1 MKRRDF
7 IINTGLSIVA
17 ISASGFIKFDGNQF
31 TSDCETTSD
40 ILGPYYRP
48 NSPVR
53 NNLVIKGEKGA
64 LIELSG
70 IIKHNDCKTPY
81 KNAKVELWHCDN
93 QAQYDNTTND
103 FRFRGTTYSDEM
115 GNYSFKTIVPVP
127 YGSGNDIRPAHF
139 HLMITA
145 EGYQPLVTQLYFA
158 GDKNIAKD
166 PAASSPTSKRRI
178 LKVQNL
184 NDGTKKI
191 VYDISMSLT
200 LAAEAVAIDKLIG
213 VYTNMKDPKNKKEL
227 FKKDNDLWLKN
238 EVFGENYRYIGN
250 NTFEYPG
257 EPAGSYASLQFE
269 LLGSNDIKLTIRD
282 VWGATVNPVGVYLKD
297 K

>member
-7 IINTGLSIVA
+7 LFNTGLSVVA
-17 ISASGFIKFDGNQF
+17 ISASSFIKFDGKHF
-31 TSDCETTSD
+31 IGDCETTSD

-48 NSPVR
+48 NSPIR
-53 NNLVIKGEKGA
+53 NNLFIKGEQGT

-70 IIKHNDCKTPY
+70 IIKHDDCKTPY

-93 QAQYDNTTND
+93 KGQYDNTSTE
-103 FRFRGTTYSDEM
+103 FRFRGTTFSDDT
-115 GNYSFKTIVPVP
+115 GNYSFNTIVPVP

-145 EGYQPLVTQLYFA
+145 EGYQPLVTQLYFS
-158 GDKNIAKD
+158 GDKYIAKD
-166 PAASSPTSKRRI
+166 PAASSLTSKRRI
-178 LKVQNL
+178 LKPQNL
-184 NDGTKKI
+184 KDGTKKI
-191 VYDISMSLT
+191 IYDVSMSIS

-213 VYTNMKDPKNKKEL
+213 VYTNIKDANNKKEL

-269 LLGSNDIKLTIRD
+269 LMASGDIKFTIKD
-282 VWGATVNPVGVYLKD
+282 VWGSTVNPVGVYLKD